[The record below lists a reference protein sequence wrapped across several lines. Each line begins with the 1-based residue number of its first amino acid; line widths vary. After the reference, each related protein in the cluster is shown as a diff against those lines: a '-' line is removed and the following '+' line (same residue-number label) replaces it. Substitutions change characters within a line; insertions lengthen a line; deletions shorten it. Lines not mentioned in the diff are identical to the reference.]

1 MTAALMTTRDVAEWL
16 HVSEETVRR
25 LVRAGEIRAAHV
37 GGVLRYLP
45 EDVDEYVARSLGAR
59 REG

>member
-1 MTAALMTTRDVAEWL
+1 MTTRDVAVWL

-37 GGVLRYLP
+37 GGVLRFLP